1 MTHLL
6 FIDACP
12 RGAGVSRSL
21 ALGEAFLQALLRL
34 RPDTEVVRHTL
45 NDLRLAALDGEALA
59 RREALIEARAWE
71 DAMCAQARAFAEA
84 DEIVVAAPYW
94 DLMFPAALKVYI
106 EHIFVREMTFVYRDD
121 RPVGLCRAR
130 RAAFFTTA
138 GSPMG
143 AKAFGVAYLRAA
155 LSMLGVR
162 GFDSVEAEGLDIV
175 TNDAR
180 ALMEQALRRARALA
194 RTWAQA

>member
-71 DAMCAQARAFAEA
+71 DAMFAQARAFAEA

-121 RPVGLCRAR
+121 RPVGCAARAGRRFSPR
-130 RAAFFTTA
+130 RAARWARRRSAWRICARRCPCWACGALTA
-138 GSPMG
+138 WRPKGWT
-143 AKAFGVAYLRAA
+143 L
-155 LSMLGVR
+155 
-162 GFDSVEAEGLDIV
+162 
-175 TNDAR
+175 
-180 ALMEQALRRARALA
+180 
-194 RTWAQA
+194 